1 MNKLFFV
8 AFLALFLGGCAGQE
22 EVAAFHPTDSDAL
35 STQGGKGFT
44 AEDPSVVQLDS
55 EPVKA
60 FHPTDALLIGGN
72 GPFNA
77 APDANDIVDL
87 DQNDS
92 YWANYC
98 LANYY
103 LINFNGDHVLK
114 ISNDFT

>member
-87 DQNDS
+87 DQKRIISDKE
-92 YWANYC
+92 
-98 LANYY
+98 LKDDY